1 MQTYDIQ
8 INKNKKEITQHGS
21 FEFPLIIYTTQ
32 ISKNILGF
40 IDWHWHNELQ
50 LCYITHGS
58 VQFSVNQKT
67 FILNEKEGIFI
78 NTKQL
83 HQAVNYQNID
93 SSYICLDFHSQFISS
108 FQGSLI
114 NSRFIDPYLNN
125 SSLEYCIFKNNKNW
139 QKMIL
144 ELLQEIYVY
153 YNESNHELDILINL
167 LRIWN
172 LMVSNYFKDYKN
184 ELESYHQ
191 LRVRVIMDYINNH
204 YAESIQLDEIANI
217 VGLSKSICCKEFK
230 KVMGYT
236 IFNYLMNY
244 RLIMATKLLLQTD
257 ESITEIAY
265 KTGFSNSSYFIK
277 NFKLKTGKS
286 PSSYRKEHKSSKQ
299 DILTS
304 L

>member
-1 MQTYDIQ
+1 MIALA
-8 INKNKKEITQHGS
+8 NKGWKKACKENPALALG
-21 FEFPLIIYTTQ
+21 L
-32 ISKNILGF
+32 NI
-40 IDWHWHNELQ
+40 
-50 LCYITHGS
+50 
-58 VQFSVNQKT
+58 V
-67 FILNEKEGIFI
+67 EGKIVY
-78 NTKQL
+78 K
-83 HQAVNYQNID
+83 AVE
-93 SSYICLDFHSQFISS
+93 
-108 FQGSLI
+108 
-114 NSRFIDPYLNN
+114 P
-125 SSLEYCIFKNNKNW
+125 
-139 QKMIL
+139 
-144 ELLQEIYVY
+144 
-153 YNESNHELDILINL
+153 
-167 LRIWN
+167 
-172 LMVSNYFKDYKN
+172 
-184 ELESYHQ
+184 
-191 LRVRVIMDYINNH
+191 
-204 YAESIQLDEIANI
+204 IQLDEIANI